1 MPSLAVDNV
10 DGATLV
16 VAPNAYQ
23 FIRIIGIDLTAS
35 ADADVVSLKS
45 GSTVKWST
53 YAMNR
58 SDGGGIVP
66 SNIGP
71 QTPIDL
77 NNGEALVLGVG
88 GGATVKGSI
97 EWIVKGRPNTAL
109 APLG

>member
-1 MPSLAVDNV
+1 MPSLAVSNV
-10 DGATLV
+10 DGDTLIT
-16 VAPNAYQ
+16 APNAYQ
-23 FIRIIGIDLTAS
+23 FLRIIGVDLTAS

-58 SDGGGIVP
+58 TDGGGIVP
-66 SNIGP
+66 SNISP
-71 QTPIDL
+71 QSPIDL
-77 NNGEALVLGVG
+77 NNGQALVLGVG

-97 EWIVKGRPNTAL
+97 QYVVKGRPDTNL

>member
-1 MPSLAVDNV
+1 MPSIAVDNV
-10 DGATLV
+10 DGATLIA
-16 VAPNAYQ
+16 APNAYQ
-23 FIRIIGIDLTAS
+23 FIRIIGVDLTAS

-58 SDGGGIVP
+58 DDGGGIVP
-66 SNIGP
+66 SNIRP
-71 QTPIDL
+71 EAPVDM

-97 EWIVKGRPNTAL
+97 QYVVKGRPDTAL
-109 APLG
+109 APLP

>member
-1 MPSLAVDNV
+1 MPTVAVDNV
-10 DGATLV
+10 NGATLIT
-16 VAPNAYQ
+16 APNAFQ
-23 FIRIIGIDLTAS
+23 FIRLIGIDLTAS
-35 ADADVVSLKS
+35 EDADVVSLKS
-45 GSTVKWST
+45 ASTVKWST

-66 SNIGP
+66 ANVGP

-88 GGATVKGSI
+88 TGATIKGSI
-97 EWIVKGRPNTAL
+97 EFIVKGRPNTDL